1 MALSTIGA
9 FSTTNAQGL
18 TGVSISPGGGSA
30 QTFTRTRSMLD
41 DGITTKELESE
52 VFEVAVERLLDLWQ
66 TRYGDEWVDID
77 ALAAEPFYALVYKR
91 LKAMGRL
98 ETHYLT
104 DRARFVC
111 RKPT

>member
-1 MALSTIGA
+1 MAL
-9 FSTTNAQGL
+9 TTTPYKIATASG
-18 TGVSISPGGGSA
+18 GSISPGGGSA

-77 ALAAEPFYALVYKR
+77 ALSTEPFYALVYKR
-91 LKAMGRL
+91 LKAVGRI

>member
-1 MALSTIGA
+1 MALTTTPYKIATASGGIISSGTTTASTQNFA
-9 FSTTNAQGL
+9 
-18 TGVSISPGGGSA
+18 
-30 QTFTRTRSMLD
+30 RTRSMLD

-52 VFEVAVERLLDLWQ
+52 VFEVAIERLLDLWQ

-77 ALAAEPFYALVYKR
+77 ALSAEPFYALMYKR
-91 LKAMGRL
+91 LKALGRL

>member
-1 MALSTIGA
+1 MPSIYTAPA
-9 FSTTNAQGL
+9 PQGL
-18 TGVSISPGGGSA
+18 TGASITGTPQGQSFARKRNVMS
-30 QTFTRTRSMLD
+30 
-41 DGITTKELESE
+41 DGITSKELESA

-66 TRYGDEWVDID
+66 TRYGDEWVDIE
-77 ALAAEPFYALVYKR
+77 ALEDESFYALVYKR
-91 LKAMGRL
+91 LKSLGRI